1 MPNRM
6 PDRMPEDM
14 SDRMPEDM
22 PEDLPDRMPN
32 IMSEDMSEDM
42 PDRMPNRMSE
52 DMSDRMPEDVPV
64 RTCINVMVGI
74 TRSKVICFFLMPS
87 PTKERNQRCNRCKAP
102 PMRQATF
109 SDNTNQPHSRYLN
122 SRLSNTQ
129 LTTLFISFARRNNWA
144 HSVFTFNNA
153 GLLFARR
160 GDDSGRYSGG
170 LECWPCRCSA
180 VASGNTNLPAV
191 W

>member
-1 MPNRM
+1 
-6 PDRMPEDM
+6 
-14 SDRMPEDM
+14 
-22 PEDLPDRMPN
+22 
-32 IMSEDMSEDM
+32 
-42 PDRMPNRMSE
+42 
-52 DMSDRMPEDVPV
+52 
-64 RTCINVMVGI
+64 
-74 TRSKVICFFLMPS
+74 MPS

-109 SDNTNQPHSRYLN
+109 SDNTNQPHSRYFH

-153 GLLFARR
+153 GLLFAQR
-160 GDDSGRYSGG
+160 GNDSGRYSGG

-191 W
+191 LEHPLSSESVADCKYSAHIHTSHLVTCDGLSRATASDKKNYHAGPKDGLFIEHHAGQAA